1 MLFIPR
7 AFWSFDGYNQLSVTR
22 ILCTYYIKR
31 MSYFQN
37 PFVAFNCHGV
47 FQFRHCYCTKNYLP
61 GYPKLTR
68 DNETKIQQW
77 NIWGKKLD
85 VKTIIYCTTINSFNK
100 TDINF
105 LLQFWNKWWCKC
117 CRRQFN
123 SSQRFQINLSFWNN
137 DHAKKCNIRN

>member
-1 MLFIPR
+1 MLYCI
-7 AFWSFDGYNQLSVTR
+7 NCV
-22 ILCTYYIKR
+22 
-31 MSYFQN
+31 SYFQTLLLHLT
-37 PFVAFNCHGV
+37 VE
-47 FQFRHCYCTKNYLP
+47 
-61 GYPKLTR
+61 GYSSLDTVIVQKIFSSGISKPMR

-105 LLQFWNKWWCKC
+105 LSQFWSKWWCKC

-123 SSQRFQINLSFWNN
+123 SSHSFQINLSFWNI
-137 DHAKKCNIRN
+137 DHAKKCGIRNLRLQM